1 MNHQIRLFFFKNG
14 MLVLACSIMFFLI
27 TILALVAILV
37 HATLKQ
43 TEQNEDLSRGISCI
57 LLIPPD
63 ERTKQNVSD
72 CVEGNT
78 KTKSNFEFK
87 SQPEIKPESKSA
99 NKPPVYQTQFNELKV
114 EPSPKIQPE
123 PKSEP
128 KSKAPPI
135 EQRTNPDGTMD
146 YRYEGDTLWRS
157 CTEDVCG

>member
-87 SQPEIKPESKSA
+87 TEPEIKPNSKSM
-99 NKPPVYQTQFNELKV
+99 KQSTYKMQFNELSK
-114 EPSPKIQPE
+114 ESSSDIKPKS
-123 PKSEP
+123 KSEP
-128 KSKAPPI
+128 ESKAPPI
-135 EQRTNPDGTMD
+135 EQRTNPDGTTE